1 MKNPLR
7 STIEMSND
15 PLAILEEEGSA
26 FQAVVAEED
35 ALWAAAISNKPV
47 TAWKTAMDL
56 YQKAAWPETREYAH
70 TVYTWQ
76 GHKVAIQKAAAGY
89 TFNVWIG
96 QRTWKALSGFGTC
109 GTRFYTLEDVGKGA
123 ECLELRVWNC
133 IKEPKCIWK
142 HVPVGPSVVLT
153 ESHVYFQSV
162 ENFLRYPDVRCLSL
176 ATFKTNVIFTEKN
189 PRFQVSILER
199 SGSIYIH
206 SANALD
212 QTLWRLEKN
221 KPRLL
226 GSHHSTLIPLYGHV
240 YASDREV
247 WNAAHKTPQR
257 IGNLPPKH
265 FWIDGIQVK
274 EGILAVLGH
283 EGMAIV
289 GVWSTG
295 TWRECWSSE
304 ELSDVQILH
313 EPTEFPTLLIR
324 RPSKSDEVW
333 EYREGELRIR
343 LRYPEPLRLRVIA
356 VGSTKGVPYEIVAAV
371 RSPTKLL
378 VEGYGAYG
386 ISAKRAYPVR
396 WLSYLAKGYAYAV
409 VCPRGGR
416 DKGDVW
422 YDGGRTAARKHHT
435 FEDTATAIQAIQD
448 RLGIPGKRTV
458 FFGRSAGGWLA
469 AQMAQAYPELVA
481 AVYAEVPYVDVL
493 RTTSNPSLPLTQL
506 EYDEFGDPVHRP
518 AEKKALLRISPV
530 DTVPPYHPGLHPGLV
545 IRTALH
551 DKQVLPY
558 ESLKWARRLRAAGW
572 VGVHVGIDHDGG
584 HFAAA
589 KSMVQQRAED
599 AALLDGFV
607 QRTLHIA
614 SAEKRRKTL
623 RRGSVGTAGRGT
635 RRRSTK
641 A

>member
-1 MKNPLR
+1 
-7 STIEMSND
+7 MSKD
-15 PLAILEEEGSA
+15 PLAVLEDAESPA
-26 FQAVVAEED
+26 FHAAVAEED
-35 ALWAAAISNKPV
+35 ALWAAAIAHKPIA
-47 TAWKTAMDL
+47 AWKKAMDL
-56 YQKAAWPETREYAH
+56 YQKAAWPESCAYAH
-70 TVYTWQ
+70 TVYKWNGRT
-76 GHKVAIQKAAAGY
+76 VAIQKAGAGY
-89 TFNVWIG
+89 TFNVWIAG
-96 QRTWKALSGFGTC
+96 HTWKALSGFGTC
-109 GTRFYTLEDVGKGA
+109 ENRFYTLEDVGKGA
-123 ECLELRVWNC
+123 ECLELRIWNWAT
-133 IKEPKCIWK
+133 KEPKCIWK
-142 HVPVGPSVVLT
+142 RTPAGPSVVLT
-153 ESHVYFQSV
+153 ATHVYFQSV
-162 ENFLRYPDVRCLSL
+162 ENFLRYPDVRRLSL
-176 ATFKTNVIFTEKN
+176 TSFKSEVIFTEKD

-199 SGSIYIH
+199 GGSIYIH

-212 QTLWRLEKN
+212 QTLWRLEGD
-221 KPRLL
+221 KPLLL
-226 GSHHSTLIPLYGHV
+226 GSRQSTLIPLYDTV
-240 YASDREV
+240 YASDHEV
-247 WNAAHKTPQR
+247 WDGHTR
-257 IGNLPPKH
+257 VGTLPPNH
-265 FWIDGIQVK
+265 YWVDGIQTK

-283 EGMAIV
+283 EGRSIV
-289 GVWSTG
+289 GVWSVG
-295 TWRECWSSE
+295 RWRECWSSK
-304 ELSDVQILH
+304 ELSDVQIFH
-313 EPTEFPTLLIR
+313 EPTAFPTLLIR
-324 RPSKSDEVW
+324 RPSCSDEVW
-333 EYREGELRIR
+333 EYREKELRLR
-343 LRYPEPLRLRVIA
+343 LRYPTPLRLHVIA
-356 VGSTKGVPYEIVAAV
+356 VGSANGVPYEIVAATN
-371 RSPTKLL
+371 SPTKLL

-435 FEDTATAIQAIQD
+435 FEDAAVAIRAIQR

-530 DTVPPYHPGLHPGLV
+530 DTVPPYQPGLHPGLV

-589 KSMVQQRAED
+589 KSMVTQRAED
-599 AALLDGFV
+599 AALLDGYT
-607 QRTLHIA
+607 QIA
-614 SAEKRRKTL
+614 RAEKRRRTV
-623 RRGSVGTAGRGT
+623 RRGSAGVRMVGRGT